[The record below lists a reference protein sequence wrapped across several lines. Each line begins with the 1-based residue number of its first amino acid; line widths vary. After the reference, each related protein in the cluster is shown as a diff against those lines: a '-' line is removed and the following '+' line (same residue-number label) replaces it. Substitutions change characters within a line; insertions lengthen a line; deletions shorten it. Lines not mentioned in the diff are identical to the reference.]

1 MSGMGSQGGLQAA
14 DPWHNISQGSRTFTV
29 KNHVQPTCLALRV
42 RWHGACKLLLCSA
55 DATHALGMPGCK
67 LRI

>member
-1 MSGMGSQGGLQAA
+1 M
-14 DPWHNISQGSRTFTV
+14 
-29 KNHVQPTCLALRV
+29 KNHVQQLTCLAALRV
-42 RWHGACKLLLCSA
+42 RWHGACKRLLCSA